1 MAKVVEGKGWS
12 NERAFP
18 KIGRKWGR
26 LLFYKSRYGI
36 VVRTV
41 SNQISDRQ
49 REVIS
54 GWAQWLKWMNV
65 IWKYVHPEI
74 KLEFLRLEKISG
86 IPARDLFISSANGLL
101 WYFELEDGR
110 RIYSMA
116 HRERISRSLD
126 VFSQVPGSLL
136 VRGDE
141 VWDAILPG
149 PEGYVLR
156 MSEGRPK
163 WLPGGGAGQSGFF
176 FTCRQLDG
184 EWGWSGRGGEGFYVV
199 RFDRDS
205 YHYVRAPLPNVSG
218 MVRITFSFSAGFF
231 SDVLGDVVMRGTVFG
246 RKKESFNE
254 LARSEAIFNV
264 DGGYYPAY
272 NWQFSVD
279 VNIGNDVLFPV
290 IELARVGNDS
300 RDTCNG
306 DLYLLWLN
314 IAIS

>member
-12 NERAFP
+12 NEKAFP

-41 SNQISDRQ
+41 SNQISNKQ
-49 REVIS
+49 MQVIS
-54 GWAQWLKWMNV
+54 GWSQWLKWMNV
-65 IWKYVHPEI
+65 IWKYVHPEV

-126 VFSQVPGSLL
+126 VFSQVRGSLL

-141 VWDAILPG
+141 VWEGLLPG
-149 PEGYVLR
+149 PDGYILG

-163 WLPGGGAGQSGFF
+163 WLPGGGGKVSSFF
-176 FTCRQLDG
+176 FPCRLLDG
-184 EWGWSGRGGEGFYVV
+184 QWGWSGIGAEGIYIV
-199 RFDRDS
+199 RFDKNS
-205 YHYVRAPLPNVSG
+205 YHYVRAPLQNISG
-218 MVRITFSFSAGFF
+218 EVRLTFSFSVGFL
-231 SDVLGDVVMRGTVFG
+231 SNVRGDCLMRGTVFV
-246 RKKESFNE
+246 RKKESFEE
-254 LARSEAIFNV
+254 LGRSEAIFNV
-264 DGGYYPAY
+264 DGGYNPGYV
-272 NWQFSVD
+272 WRFSFV
-279 VNIGNDVLFPV
+279 VNIGTDVLFPIV
-290 IELARVGNDS
+290 ELARVGDDV

-314 IAIS
+314 VSVS